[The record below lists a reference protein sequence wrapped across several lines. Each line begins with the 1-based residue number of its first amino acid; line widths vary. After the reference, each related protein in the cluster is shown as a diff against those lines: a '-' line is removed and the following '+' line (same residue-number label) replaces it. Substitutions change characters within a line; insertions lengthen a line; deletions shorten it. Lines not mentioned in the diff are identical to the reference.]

1 MTNTMSR
8 FDVVDGFYWFFNDY
22 HGGQFSDMYA
32 RLCRISRYF
41 TPGPLA
47 TGPSTEESQ
56 AVYDDLAA
64 RWEAEGG
71 R

>member
-1 MTNTMSR
+1 MNR
-8 FDVVDGFYWFFNDY
+8 IDVIEGYFWFFTNY

-41 TPGPLA
+41 TPGPFNM
-47 TGPSTEESQ
+47 GPSTEGAQ
-56 AVYDDLAA
+56 AVYDALVA
-64 RWEAEGG
+64 RREAEGG